1 MTLSGLQR
9 LEGKCFFFSQS
20 NLFLYSSVH
29 IVVHVHSNVFVITLR
44 NLLRSLVGIRINS
57 SWQKDKDYVETFI
70 EFFSANTYKTLL
82 IMRVNRNLATYCA
95 YSFVTSFVIEICSVV
110 LYLFYTKRFQR
121 DIGIF
126 FTTAPEKRIFCSI
139 TRMKAITIK
148 SSHHRG
154 RHDQ

>member
-1 MTLSGLQR
+1 
-9 LEGKCFFFSQS
+9 
-20 NLFLYSSVH
+20 
-29 IVVHVHSNVFVITLR
+29 
-44 NLLRSLVGIRINS
+44 
-57 SWQKDKDYVETFI
+57 
-70 EFFSANTYKTLL
+70 
-82 IMRVNRNLATYCA
+82 MRVNRNLATYCA

-139 TRMKAITIK
+139 TRKAIIIK

>member
-1 MTLSGLQR
+1 
-9 LEGKCFFFSQS
+9 
-20 NLFLYSSVH
+20 
-29 IVVHVHSNVFVITLR
+29 
-44 NLLRSLVGIRINS
+44 
-57 SWQKDKDYVETFI
+57 
-70 EFFSANTYKTLL
+70 
-82 IMRVNRNLATYCA
+82 MRVKKNLATYCA
-95 YSFVTSFVIEICSVV
+95 YSFVTSFVIEIFSVV

-139 TRMKAITIK
+139 TRMKAITIM